1 MSKKKDKKPG
11 KLPDKGPDKWPEN
24 TPDTPPDHGQDK
36 KIRKAAFLLAVVV
49 LGCAAIIG
57 IYFLTMSPSSPVQG
71 TGTSNVTVYYFYG
84 KECPHCENVRPYIES
99 LQKKYPD
106 VNFRVL
112 EIWHD
117 ATNKALADLMNHNLN
132 QQQSLVPEVIVG
144 NVVLMGETEIST
156 RLEGT
161 ILEQKRNLT
170 ASS

>member
-11 KLPDKGPDKWPEN
+11 KLPDKGPEN
-24 TPDTPPDHGQDK
+24 TPDTPPDHRQDK
-36 KIRKAAFLLAVVV
+36 KIRKTALLLAVVV
-49 LGCAAIIG
+49 FGCAAIIG

-71 TGTSNVTVYYFYG
+71 TGSNPITVYYFYG
-84 KECPHCENVRPYIES
+84 KECPHCENVRPLVES

-106 VNFRVL
+106 VNFQIL

-117 ATNKALADLMNHNLN
+117 TTNQALANLMNHNLN
-132 QQQSLVPEVIVG
+132 QQQSLVPEIIVG

-156 RLEGT
+156 RLEKT

>member
-1 MSKKKDKKPG
+1 MSRKKDKKPG
-11 KLPDKGPDKWPEN
+11 KRPDKEPEN
-24 TPDTPPDHGQDK
+24 MPDTIPDHRQGK
-36 KIRKAAFLLAVVV
+36 KISKTALLLAVVV
-49 LGCAAIIG
+49 LGCAAVIG
-57 IYFLTMSPSSPVQG
+57 IYFLTMSLSSPVRG

-106 VNFRVL
+106 VNFQVL

-132 QQQSLVPEVIVG
+132 QQQSLVPEAIVG

-156 RLEGT
+156 RLEGA
-161 ILEQKRNLT
+161 ILAQKRNLT

>member
-11 KLPDKGPDKWPEN
+11 KRPDKGPEN
-24 TPDTPPDHGQDK
+24 TPDTPPDHQQDK
-36 KIRKAAFLLAVVV
+36 KISKAALLLAVVV
-49 LGCAAIIG
+49 LGCAAVIG
-57 IYFLTMSPSSPVQG
+57 IYFLTMPPSTPAQG
-71 TGTSNVTVYYFYG
+71 TGTNTVTVYYFYG

-132 QQQSLVPEVIVG
+132 EQQSLVPEVIVG

-156 RLEGT
+156 RLEGA

>member
-1 MSKKKDKKPG
+1 MSRKKDKKPG
-11 KLPDKGPDKWPEN
+11 KQPDKEPE
-24 TPDTPPDHGQDK
+24 TMPDTSPDLRQDK
-36 KIRKAAFLLAVVV
+36 KLSKTVLVLAVVI
-49 LGCAAIIG
+49 LGCAAVIG
-57 IYFLTMSPSSPVQG
+57 IYFLTMSPFTPAQG
-71 TGTSNVTVYYFYG
+71 TGTSTVTVYYFYG

-106 VNFRVL
+106 VNFQVL

-117 ATNKALADLMNHNLN
+117 TTNKALADLMNHNLN
-132 QQQSLVPEVIVG
+132 EQQSLVPEVIVG

-156 RLEGT
+156 RLEKT